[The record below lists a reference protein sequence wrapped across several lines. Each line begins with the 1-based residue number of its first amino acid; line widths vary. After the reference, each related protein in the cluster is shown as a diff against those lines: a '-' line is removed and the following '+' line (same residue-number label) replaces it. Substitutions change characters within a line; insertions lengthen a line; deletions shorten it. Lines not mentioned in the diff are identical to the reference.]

1 MIKRMSSYDS
11 IKAFITKDGSVIRE
25 YMHPDIHKN
34 KEISV
39 AEARLAPG
47 RKTLAHRH
55 ESSEEIYVI
64 LAGSGWM
71 QRGDNRFAIEKGMTV
86 AILPGEV
93 HALENSG
100 TEDLVILCCCAP
112 PYSDA
117 DTRLLE

>member
-1 MIKRMSSYDS
+1 MIKRVSRYNS

-25 YMHPDIHKN
+25 LMHPDKHKN
-34 KEISV
+34 RGISV

-47 RKTLAHRH
+47 RKTLAHCH
-55 ESSEEIYVI
+55 EQSEEIYVV

-71 QRGDNRFAIEKGMTV
+71 ERSGKRFNIESGMTI

-100 TEDLVILCCCAP
+100 TVELVILCCCTPA
-112 PYSDA
+112 YRDD